1 MKLHR
6 NVNASLGRLEK
17 FIFTEWAFSATKT
30 MELQKWLQPSDQNA
44 YNLDIKQLEWV
55 EYFNDLTIGA
65 RKYLSK
71 ENPKSLAAAKGKDTM

>member
-6 NVNASLGRLEK
+6 NVNASLDRLEK

-30 MELQKWLQPSDQNA
+30 MELQQWLQENDQND
-44 YNLDIKQLEWV
+44 YNLDLKHLDWP
-55 EYFNDLTIGA
+55 EYFSDLTLGA

-71 ENPKSLAAAKGKDTM
+71 ENPKNLAAAKGKDTV